1 MVESEDGKIIRMGT
15 QRPDGEGQKQAFE
28 VSVLTRS
35 YFELI
40 VNLLQNQDKKIVPSF
55 VYK

>member
-1 MVESEDGKIIRMGT
+1 MVKLLLGWELTETRWRGSEASQDFS
-15 QRPDGEGQKQAFE
+15 FE

-40 VNLLQNQDKKIVPSF
+40 VYLLQNQDKKIVPSF